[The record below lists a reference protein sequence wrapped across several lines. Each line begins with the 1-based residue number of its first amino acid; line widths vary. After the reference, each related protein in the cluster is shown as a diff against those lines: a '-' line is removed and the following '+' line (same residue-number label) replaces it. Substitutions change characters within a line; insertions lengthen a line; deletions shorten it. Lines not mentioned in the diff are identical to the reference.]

1 MSTII
6 KIINLFLIA
15 NIIYKISI
23 KENSKYINTTYFYLI
38 TISFLIILVIK
49 STNES
54 IILSFII
61 ILLTK
66 AIIDFIIE
74 NKIINED
81 KIILIQNGKL
91 NIKEIIK
98 NKKSMK
104 KLSTKLKE
112 QNINSIN
119 DIDFAILEKNGD
131 ISIYLNSESI
141 ALPIAIIYNGNINYN
156 MLRKIN
162 KNDKWLLNKLENK
175 KVNISEILLAIL
187 AKNSIYIIK
196 K

>member
-66 AIIDFIIE
+66 VIIDFIIE